1 MTGEYDSIEAWISHR
16 AISADDSI
24 KASKLLASKSPLA
37 RNEALEEAA
46 KEVETFSNDEYDV
59 MDLTEQIA
67 AAIRALKEKK

>member
-46 KEVETFSNDEYDV
+46 KLVEARMARGNIGAFRH
-59 MDLTEQIA
+59 IA
-67 AAIRALKEKK
+67 AAIRALKEKTP